1 MGNSDTSPMDVRVA
15 LCQVLSRG
23 DVRSNL
29 DEVGKIIGEVPAD
42 IYLFPELFLTGYGCR
57 IFNAAELTEAGQ
69 SLDTLCREK
78 GIAIAMGM
86 PVIRGDGTFN
96 SLVFFTPEGRTE
108 YDKLYLANF
117 EPYNEDVFTPGK
129 GPSMAE
135 WKGMKFG
142 LLICYDA
149 MFPEIHRYYATH
161 GADAVLMPSASA
173 EKSEYAMRTV
183 VPARCF
189 ENTVYTLFCNNTG
202 TGPAGRYYGGSCV
215 FSPLGKP
222 LVSAGTGEEV
232 VTVTLSSSEI
242 ESARKVRTHLA
253 DLRSDIDWE

>member
-1 MGNSDTSPMDVRVA
+1 
-15 LCQVLSRG
+15 
-23 DVRSNL
+23 
-29 DEVGKIIGEVPAD
+29 
-42 IYLFPELFLTGYGCR
+42 
-57 IFNAAELTEAGQ
+57 
-69 SLDTLCREK
+69 
-78 GIAIAMGM
+78 
-86 PVIRGDGTFN
+86 
-96 SLVFFTPEGRTE
+96 
-108 YDKLYLANF
+108 
-117 EPYNEDVFTPGK
+117 
-129 GPSMAE
+129 
-135 WKGMKFG
+135 
-142 LLICYDA
+142 
-149 MFPEIHRYYATH
+149 
-161 GADAVLMPSASA
+161 MPSASA

-202 TGPAGRYYGGSCV
+202 TGPAGRYYGGSCA